1 MKVSAITLLLSS
13 TSAITLKQLAE
24 IRESTQACTLV
35 AGSDPA
41 VYKNNGVVCTPS
53 GLAQASACTLVA
65 GSDPAVYKNNGVVCT
80 PALAQSCTLV
90 AGSDPKV
97 YKNNGVV
104 CTPSGLAQSA

>member
-53 GLAQASACTLVA
+53 GLAQSAWTHWFLKV
-65 GSDPAVYKNNGVVCT
+65 PPLIKKLKLNNDQLLNK
-80 PALAQSCTLV
+80 ANKHAEFDNYDWFLIINL
-90 AGSDPKV
+90 
-97 YKNNGVV
+97 
-104 CTPSGLAQSA
+104 

>member
-53 GLAQASACTLVA
+53 LAQACTLVA

-80 PALAQSCTLV
+80 P
-90 AGSDPKV
+90 
-97 YKNNGVV
+97 
-104 CTPSGLAQSA
+104 SGLAQSA

>member
-53 GLAQASACTLVA
+53 GLAQSA
-65 GSDPAVYKNNGVVCT
+65 
-80 PALAQSCTLV
+80 
-90 AGSDPKV
+90 
-97 YKNNGVV
+97 
-104 CTPSGLAQSA
+104 